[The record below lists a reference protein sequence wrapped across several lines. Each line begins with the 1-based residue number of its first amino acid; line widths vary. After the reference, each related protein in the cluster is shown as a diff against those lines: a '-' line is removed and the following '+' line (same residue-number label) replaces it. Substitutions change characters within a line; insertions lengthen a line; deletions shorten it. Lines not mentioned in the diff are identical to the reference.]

1 MGHRGWLAGVG
12 LLIALVGGPTLA
24 ADRPVI
30 TVTRDGLSPDRIEVH
45 VGEIV
50 QWRAVMKG
58 LKIRLELDPHRDA
71 HEVIERLEDIRAVFR
86 RPGEHWYVASIV
98 GDGHRHAR
106 GVVVV
111 RGSNGPV
118 SIPLVC
124 GPASSDRICIEP

>member
-1 MGHRGWLAGVG
+1 MRGPCGWLAGVG
-12 LLIALVGGPTLA
+12 FLIALVGGPTFA
-24 ADRPVI
+24 ADQPVI
-30 TVTRDGLSPDRIEVH
+30 TVSCGGLTPDRIEVH

-50 QWRAVMKG
+50 RWRAVKG
-58 LKIRLELDPHRDA
+58 VKTRLELDPHRDA
-71 HEVIERLEDIRAVFR
+71 HEVIERLEEIRAVFR

-111 RGSNGPV
+111 RESNGPA
-118 SIPLVC
+118 SIPFSC